1 MSPLPLVRGMDAA
14 LVTVG
19 DELLA
24 GDTENTNATWLA
36 RELTERGV
44 AVKRVLTLPDVE
56 DAIADAVREYADRYD
71 AVLVTGGLGG
81 TPDDLTMDAVAAAF
95 DRSLEPDDLAR
106 ADLERTLEAIAGDYP
121 DLGVDVEAEASIPA
135 GARPLINDAGLS
147 PGAVVENV
155 YVLPGIPNEMQRMFE
170 GVADEFA
177 GAVDS
182 RVLYTSEPE
191 ANLIERL
198 DAVRNRF
205 GVQVGC
211 YPDREAGHNRL
222 KLRSEDPDRLEEAA
236 GWLREEVRLVD
247 PDADTRVGEEIDDD
261 AAGEAAGDT
270 AGE

>member
-1 MSPLPLVRGMDAA
+1 MDAA

-44 AVKRVLTLPDVE
+44 DVRRVLTVPDVE
-56 DAIADAVREYADRYD
+56 AAIADAVREYADRYD
-71 AVLVTGGLGG
+71 AVIVTGGLGG

-95 DRSLEPDDLAR
+95 DRSLEENDLAR
-106 ADLERTLEAIAGDYP
+106 ADLERTLKAITDSYP
-121 DLGVDVEAEASIPA
+121 DLNVDIEAEASIPA

-155 YVLPGIPNEMQRMFE
+155 YVLPGIPGEMQHMFE
-170 GVADEFA
+170 GVAEEFA
-177 GAVDS
+177 GDVES
-182 RVLYTSEPE
+182 RVLYTTEPE

-198 DAVRNRF
+198 DAVRNQF

-222 KLRSEDPDRLEEAA
+222 KLRSDDPEKLDEATA
-236 GWLREEVRLVD
+236 WLREEVRLVE
-247 PDADTRVGEEIDDD
+247 PDADTHVGERAGADASDD
-261 AAGEAAGDT
+261 E
-270 AGE
+270 

>member
-1 MSPLPLVRGMDAA
+1 MDAA

-36 RELTERGV
+36 GELSERGV
-44 AVKRVLTLPDVE
+44 DVRRVLTVPDVAAE
-56 DAIADAVREYADRYD
+56 IADAVREYAGRYD
-71 AVLVTGGLGG
+71 AVIVTGGLGG

-95 DRSLEPDDLAR
+95 DLPLEPDDLAR

-121 DLGVDVEAEASIPA
+121 ELDVDIEAEASLPA

-155 YVLPGIPNEMQRMFE
+155 YVLPGIPGEMQRMFE
-170 GVADEFA
+170 AVADEFA
-177 GAVDS
+177 GDVES
-182 RVLYTSEPE
+182 RLLYTEEPE

-198 DAVRNRF
+198 DSVRHRF
-205 GVQVGC
+205 GVEVGC

-222 KLRSEDPDRLEEAA
+222 KLRSD
-236 GWLREEVRLVD
+236 D
-247 PDADTRVGEEIDDD
+247 PDALAEAFEWLRAEVDLVEPD
-261 AAGEAAGDT
+261 A
-270 AGE
+270 

>member
-1 MSPLPLVRGMDAA
+1 MDAA

-44 AVKRVLTLPDVE
+44 AVRRALTVPDVE
-56 DAIADAVREYADRYD
+56 AAIADAVREYADRYD
-71 AVLVTGGLGG
+71 AVIVTGGLGG

-95 DRSLEPDDLAR
+95 DRPLEPNDLAR

-121 DLGVDVEAEASIPA
+121 DLNVDVEAEASIPA

-155 YVLPGIPNEMQRMFE
+155 YVLPGIPGEMQHMFE
-170 GVADEFA
+170 GVAEEFA
-177 GAVDS
+177 GDVES
-182 RVLYTSEPE
+182 RVLYTTEPE

-198 DAVRNRF
+198 DGVRNQF

-222 KLRSEDPDRLEEAA
+222 KLRSDDPEKLEQATA
-236 GWLREEVRLVD
+236 WLREEVRLVE
-247 PDADTRVGEEIDDD
+247 PDADTHVGERAGAGASDD
-261 AAGEAAGDT
+261 E
-270 AGE
+270 

>member
-1 MSPLPLVRGMDAA
+1 MDAA
-14 LVTVG
+14 VVTVG

-44 AVKRVLTLPDVE
+44 DVRRVLTIPDVE
-56 DAIADAVREYADRYD
+56 ADIVETVREYAARYD

-95 DRSLEPDDLAR
+95 DRELEPNDLAR
-106 ADLERTLEAIAGDYP
+106 ADIERTLEAITGDYP
-121 DLGVDVEAEASIPA
+121 DLNVDIEAEAAIPA
-135 GARPLINDAGLS
+135 GARPLVNDAGLS

-155 YVLPGIPNEMQRMFE
+155 YVLPGIPDEMQRMFE
-170 GVADEFA
+170 GVADEFT
-177 GAVDS
+177 GDVES
-182 RVLYTSEPE
+182 RVLYTTEPE
-191 ANLIERL
+191 GNLIERL

-222 KLRSEDPDRLEEAA
+222 KLRSEDDAKLEAAA
-236 GWLREEVRLVD
+236 GWLHDEVAVVE
-247 PDADTRVGEEIDDD
+247 PDADTQVGEDVR
-261 AAGEAAGDT
+261 
-270 AGE
+270 